1 MMMVMVMVMVMM
13 MMMMVMMLMTVMMMN
28 VSVARWERGLQGFD
42 DDPHRWIHPLLPY
55 AHRTQ
60 C

>member
-1 MMMVMVMVMVMM
+1 MNVA
-13 MMMMVMMLMTVMMMN
+13 TVARRERGLQGNGYGNGNGN

-42 DDPHRWIHPLLPY
+42 DDPNWWIHPLLPH
-55 AHRTQ
+55 AHRAQ